1 MYLSFMI
8 EYFKLKSLHFYM
20 SIGETQPPP
29 KKLFFLDK
37 KQLAIITRKLLYI
50 IIYVLQAFLHLNYEL
65 ILSINP
71 LILKN

>member
-1 MYLSFMI
+1 MYLSFMF
-8 EYFKLKSLHFYM
+8 EYFKLKSLHFYI

-37 KQLAIITRKLLYI
+37 KQLAIITRRLLYI
-50 IIYVLQAFLHLNYEL
+50 IICVLQAFLHPNYEL

-71 LILKN
+71 IILKS